1 MTCRSRALAT
11 ASLVALVGTAIAVP
25 LSGASSNG
33 CRIAMSDDANVP
45 AHQVVQPGKQI
56 EATYTTQAVDGDWTV
71 DTDVAAEHGRIL
83 GQATD
88 VELSE
93 GDEREIVVRFSIG
106 DVPEGT
112 YSIGIFSSA
121 TCTSGDGDKRT
132 TYGFE
137 VTVASTPP
145 GNVADPQDD
154 HVAKADGRSAEGADA
169 VDLTRAEA
177 TLDGATARFR
187 LSVADA
193 VPSLDKHA
201 PLQIGCYLDTFGS
214 ATLLE
219 PFDPRGFERF
229 ARVSWHS
236 DEATTRVTDSRREPT
251 SDRLNVQ
258 LSDERSVVKMA
269 ISGLNLSEADAWLC
283 FAETDTGETALL
295 DVVPNHGGP
304 YRGWLSN

>member
-1 MTCRSRALAT
+1 MTRRSKARAT
-11 ASLVALVGTAIAVP
+11 AGLVALVSTAIVVP
-25 LSGASSNG
+25 FSGASLG
-33 CRIAMSDDANVP
+33 DCRIAMSDDANAP
-45 AHQVVQPGKQI
+45 AHQVVQPGEQI
-56 EATYTTQAVDGDWTV
+56 EATYTARAVLGHWTV
-71 DTDVAAEHGRIL
+71 DTEVAAEHGRIQ
-83 GQATD
+83 GQAPD

-93 GDEREIVVRFSIG
+93 GDEREIVVRFTIG

-121 TCTSGDGDKRT
+121 TCTSGDGDERT

-137 VTVASTPP
+137 VTVASTRP
-145 GNVADPQDD
+145 GDLADPQDD

-169 VDLTRAEA
+169 VDLTRAAA

-193 VPSLDKHA
+193 VPSLDDDA
-201 PLQIGCYLDTFGS
+201 PLRTGCYLDTVGS

-258 LSDERSVVKMA
+258 LSDERDVVTMA
-269 ISGLNLSEADAWLC
+269 ISGLNLDEADAWLC
-283 FAETDTGETALL
+283 FAATDTGETVLL